1 MTSPAIAR
9 LKRAFDNPYLLLTI
23 PPLCWGSNIVLGR
36 YIAGHVPPVALSEA
50 RWVGAFLLLLP
61 FTLGHMRRDWPA
73 IRRHLPMLLLLS
85 LTGITLYNT
94 LAYAALQETA
104 ALNGLLMQSV
114 MPLMIGLWSL
124 ILYRDRLTGFQL
136 AGILCSLAGVVA
148 IVTRGD
154 PATLMTLTINRGDA
168 IMVFAVGIYALYSA
182 LLKRRPAIHPLS
194 FLTVLIGLGAV
205 MLTPG
210 FAWEIS
216 TGYVFRGDLLTVA
229 TVVYVILFP
238 SILAYFAFN
247 RGVELV
253 GPNRAGP
260 FFHLIPVFG
269 SAMAILFLGE
279 APAWYHGV
287 GYALVLAG
295 VALSQRRRRRP
306 PATRAST
313 PAARQ

>member
-9 LKRAFDNPYLLLTI
+9 MRRAFDNPYLLLTI

-50 RWVGAFLLLLP
+50 RWIGAFLLLLP
-61 FTLGHMRRDWPA
+61 FTLGHVRRDWPA
-73 IRRHLPMLLLLS
+73 IRRQLPIMLLLS

-114 MPLMIGLWSL
+114 MPLMIGAWSL
-124 ILYRDRLTGFQL
+124 ILYGDRLTRFQL

-154 PATLMTLTINRGDA
+154 PATILTLTVNRGDA
-168 IMVFAVGIYALYSA
+168 IMVGAVAIYALYSA
-182 LLKRRPAIHPLS
+182 LLKRRPTIHPMS
-194 FLTVLIGLGAV
+194 FLTVTIGFGAV
-205 MLTPG
+205 MLAP
-210 FAWEIS
+210 AYVWEIS
-216 TGYVFRGDLLTVA
+216 TGYVFQADGLTVA
-229 TVVYVILFP
+229 TIVYVILFP
-238 SILAYFAFN
+238 SLLAYFAFN
-247 RGVELV
+247 RGVGMI

-269 SAMAILFLGE
+269 SAMAIVFLGE

-295 VALSQRRRRRP
+295 VALAQRRARP
-306 PATRAST
+306 TKPAGDKSAG
-313 PAARQ
+313 

>member
-1 MTSPAIAR
+1 MTSPARAR
-9 LKRAFDNPYLLLTI
+9 LRRAFDNPYLLLTI

-50 RWVGAFLLLLP
+50 RWIGAFLLLLP
-61 FTLGHMRRDWPA
+61 FTAGHVRRDWPA
-73 IRRHLPMLLLLS
+73 IRRALPMVLLLS

-114 MPLMIGLWSL
+114 MPLMIGAWSL
-124 ILYRDRLTGFQL
+124 ILYGDRLTRFQL
-136 AGILCSLAGVVA
+136 AGIFCSLAGVVA

-154 PATLMTLTINRGDA
+154 PATILTLTANRGDA
-168 IMVFAVGIYALYSA
+168 IMIGAVAIYALYSA

-194 FLTVLIGLGAV
+194 FLTVTIGLGGL
-205 MLTPG
+205 MLTPA
-210 FAWEIS
+210 FVWEIS
-216 TGYVFRGDLLTVA
+216 TGYVFQADALTVA

-238 SILAYFAFN
+238 SLLAYFAFN
-247 RGVELV
+247 RGVELI

-269 SAMAILFLGE
+269 SAMAIAFLGE

-287 GYALVLAG
+287 GYALVLGG
-295 VALSQRRRRRP
+295 VALAQRRGRRP
-306 PATRAST
+306 PAT
-313 PAARQ
+313 PAAPP

>member
-9 LKRAFDNPYLLLTI
+9 LRRAFDNPYLLLTI
-23 PPLCWGSNIVLGR
+23 PPLCWSSNIVLGR

-50 RWVGAFLLLLP
+50 RWIGAFLLLLP
-61 FTLGHMRRDWPA
+61 FSLGPLRRDWPV
-73 IRRHLPMLLLLS
+73 IRRRLPILLLLS
-85 LTGITLYNT
+85 LTGVTLYNT

-114 MPLMIGLWSL
+114 MPLMIAAWSL
-124 ILYRDRLTGFQL
+124 FLYRDRLTRFQF

-154 PATLMTLTINRGDA
+154 PAVLLSLTVNRGDA
-168 IMVFAVGIYALYSA
+168 VMVGAVAIYALYSA
-182 LLKRRPAIHPLS
+182 LLKSRPAIHPLS
-194 FLTVLIGLGAV
+194 FLTVLIGLGGL
-205 MLTPG
+205 MLAPA

-216 TGYVFRGDLLTVA
+216 TGYVFQPDGLTVA
-229 TVVYVILFP
+229 TIVFVILFP
-238 SILAYFAFN
+238 SLIAYVTFN
-247 RGVELV
+247 RGVELI

-269 SAMAILFLGE
+269 SAMAIAFLGE

-287 GYALVLAG
+287 GYALVLGG
-295 VALSQRRRRRP
+295 VALAQRHSAVVRP
-306 PATRAST
+306 VDRP
-313 PAARQ
+313 

>member
-9 LKRAFDNPYLLLTI
+9 IRRAFDNPYLLLTI
-23 PPLCWGSNIVLGR
+23 PPLCWGANIVLGR
-36 YIAGHVPPVALSEA
+36 YIAGHVPPVALSES
-50 RWVGAFLLLLP
+50 RWIGAFLLLLP
-61 FTLGHMRRDWPA
+61 FTLGHVRRDWPV
-73 IRRHLPMLLLLS
+73 IRCHWPILLLLA

-114 MPLMIGLWSL
+114 MPLMIGAWSL
-124 ILYRDRLTGFQL
+124 ILYGDRLTRFQL
-136 AGILCSLAGVVA
+136 VGILCSLAGVVM

-154 PATLMTLTINRGDA
+154 PAMLLTLTVNRGDA
-168 IMVFAVGIYALYSA
+168 IMVGAVAIYALYSA

-194 FLTVLIGLGAV
+194 FLTVTIGLGGV
-205 MLTPG
+205 MLAPA

-216 TGYVFRGDLLTVA
+216 TGYVFQPDWLTAA
-229 TVVYVILFP
+229 TIVFVILFP
-238 SILAYFAFN
+238 SLIAYFTFN
-247 RGVELV
+247 RGVGLI

-269 SAMAILFLGE
+269 SAMAIVFLGE

-287 GYALVLAG
+287 GYGLVLAG
-295 VALSQRRRRRP
+295 VALAQRRS
-306 PATRAST
+306 A
-313 PAARQ
+313 PAAVRPGDRP